1 MSGFAGA
8 VDVDLGVLTRLVAA
22 AHLPG
27 CGTWAEAED
36 KAEDDMKAW
45 RAQLPACQHRV
56 EVSWE
61 VLAQI
66 ADAAC
71 AVMDRYSAEQELWT
85 RMLAA
90 DLEAVT
96 GLCHD
101 AARRTTRVPTSRTT
115 AATRS
120 DLPATYAR

>member
-1 MSGFAGA
+1 MSGFASA
-8 VDVDLGVLTRLVAA
+8 VDVDLGVMTHLVAA

-45 RAQLPACQHRV
+45 RAQLPACQRQV
-56 EVSWE
+56 EVSSE

-66 ADAAC
+66 ADAAS
-71 AVMDRYSAEQELWT
+71 AVMDRYSAEQELWA

-96 GLCHD
+96 SLCQD
-101 AARRTTRVPTSRTT
+101 ALGGPRVC
-115 AATRS
+115 
-120 DLPATYAR
+120 